1 MAVSPGYDQVY
12 RGRPVNSRSFN
23 ENLSNNYYDR
33 DDIIIRPLDVTNLPP
48 NLPNDDSSNDNDVA
62 IKKSIGIGCGLASLI
77 TQNLLIHPFIVLRR
91 QCQVNPNSSTY
102 HLVPITLVPI
112 IIRLHHTQGLNT
124 LWKGIGSVLI
134 VRGLALMVDDLISKV
149 TPWPKEVTSESSIKS
164 FGQHLILKCISIGI
178 VAPFY
183 SASLVET
190 VQSEIASERPGIL
203 DVFRDGGI
211 RLLEVG
217 SKGRI
222 IPIYALL
229 VPHITY
235 GIVKYLFGLVVKG
248 VATRIMIV
256 RDRNLQEKQGA
267 FSKEIISESTMQDIE
282 LHSTLISM
290 CAAEVL
296 FYPLETIVHRLH
308 LQGTRTIIDNLDT
321 GRSVTPLL
329 TSYCG
334 AYDCYKTIISNE
346 GALGLYKGFGA
357 LVMQFGI
364 HFLVLKATKYV
375 LTEIGTMLRPK
386 QKIVKPPASI
396 PSQPI
401 YYNEA

>member
-1 MAVSPGYDQVY
+1 MASSPGYEQVY
-12 RGRPVNSRSFN
+12 RGRPTNSRSFD
-23 ENLSNNYYDR
+23 ENLSNNYYER
-33 DDIIIRPLDVTNLPP
+33 DIIIRPLDVTNLPP
-48 NLPNDDSSNDNDVA
+48 NLPNDNSSEDNDIA

-91 QCQVNPNSSTY
+91 QCQVNPNATTY
-102 HLVPITLVPI
+102 HLVPITLIPV

-134 VRGLALMVDDLISKV
+134 VRGLALMVDDFISKI
-149 TPWPKEVTSESSIKS
+149 TPWPN
-164 FGQHLILKCISIGI
+164 ISIGI

-248 VATRIMIV
+248 VATRFMIV

-267 FSKEIISESTMQDIE
+267 YNKEIISESTMQDIE

-296 FYPLETIVHRLH
+296 FYPLETVVHRLH

-329 TSYCG
+329 TSYSG
-334 AYDCYKTIISNE
+334 AYDCYKTIITNE
-346 GALGLYKGFGA
+346 GTLGLYKGFGS

-386 QKIVKPPASI
+386 PKIIKPSTSMPI
-396 PSQPI
+396 QPI
-401 YYNEA
+401 YYDEA